1 MTVAARRWPGAP
13 PIALLA
19 IDVDGTLVA
28 GGDVVTAGTRRA
40 LRRAVDEGL
49 ALVLVTGRRYRTTRR
64 VLAALGMRLPA
75 ICLGGALAKGA
86 AGDSVRAWP
95 LADRALPEILAR
107 ARRHGVALVF
117 QRDAGPTEP
126 DFVVDAGSAWNAA
139 TRRYVE
145 LGGEHCQ
152 ASDAPEAGGSV
163 LAVGCFGPEPEL
175 AAFQRCLAGLA
186 SGGVESV
193 LVESRKTPDWYL
205 EITAAGVN
213 KWTALRRFAA
223 DAAIAEAA
231 VCAVGDAANDL
242 PMIRAAGFGVA
253 MANAEPR
260 LKAAADWVTGAN
272 DEDGVAALVERL
284 LQDGYGTRRSGANA
298 GPPGAS
304 AT

>member
-1 MTVAARRWPGAP
+1 MTVAGRRWPGAP

-28 GGDVVTAGTRRA
+28 SGDMVSAATRSA
-40 LRRAVDEGL
+40 LRRAEAEGL
-49 ALVLVTGRRYRTTRR
+49 ALVLVTGRRYRTTGR

-75 ICLGGALAKGA
+75 ICLGGALAKGES
-86 AGDSVRAWP
+86 GETLRAWP
-95 LADRALPEILAR
+95 LAAQAVWALLAR

-117 QRDAGPTEP
+117 QRDAGPAEP
-126 DFVVDAGSAWNAA
+126 DFVVDAGCAWNAA

-152 ASDAPEAGGSV
+152 ASDAPAAGGSV

-175 AAFQRCLAGLA
+175 AAFQRCFAGLA
-186 SGGVESV
+186 GGAVESV
-193 LVESRKTPDWYL
+193 LVESQKTPDWYL

-223 DAAIAEAA
+223 DADIAEAA

-260 LKAAADWVTGAN
+260 LKAAADWVTDAN
-272 DEDGVAALVERL
+272 DEDGVAALVERI
-284 LQDGYGTRRSGANA
+284 LQGGSGTRRSANA